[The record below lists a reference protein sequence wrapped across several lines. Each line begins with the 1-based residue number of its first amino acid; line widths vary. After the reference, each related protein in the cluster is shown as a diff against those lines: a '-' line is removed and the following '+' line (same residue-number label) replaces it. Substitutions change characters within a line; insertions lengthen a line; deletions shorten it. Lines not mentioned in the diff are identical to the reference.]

1 MPKNRHSIGK
11 ITPPSHHKKAA
22 EPILI
27 GCLGGD
33 FCVQKCTLFFIFS
46 LFFGENLAAQPLVA
60 CLSKKHHQFLPPHSL
75 IHSVTLCPMRS
86 LKATLKVL

>member
-1 MPKNRHSIGK
+1 MPKNRHTIGK

-27 GCLGGD
+27 GCLGGGMCQRYVSNITN
-33 FCVQKCTLFFIFS
+33 FY
-46 LFFGENLAAQPLVA
+46 
-60 CLSKKHHQFLPPHSL
+60 PPHSL